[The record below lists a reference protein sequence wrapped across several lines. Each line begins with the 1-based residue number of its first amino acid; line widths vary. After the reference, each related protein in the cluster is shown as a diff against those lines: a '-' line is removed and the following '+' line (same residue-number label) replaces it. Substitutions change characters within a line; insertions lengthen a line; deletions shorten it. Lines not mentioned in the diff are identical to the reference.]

1 MSMYVLEAHERCGNL
16 QLMLIRTGI
25 QSVVS
30 NHSASIYDVP
40 YLFGGFIVIGKQ
52 TGRVFFKRA
61 RKTHTLCSDRHKAIQ
76 RINPR

>member
-1 MSMYVLEAHERCGNL
+1 MSMYVLAAHERWGNL

-40 YLFGGFIVIGKQ
+40 YLFGGLVVIGKQ

-61 RKTHTLCSDRHKAIQ
+61 RKTHTLCNEAVMSAS
-76 RINPR
+76 NLT